1 MADITISQLNTGTPN
16 KNTAVIPYSD
26 GTTTLKTNPAGIVAA
41 SPGSIID
48 VKQFFFQD
56 IFTTTSNTYV
66 TIPGFSVAITP
77 KNINNKILVRL
88 SLTGG
93 VYGYFGAV
101 RVYRDETPIGLPF
114 TRPGVPDINRCWFN
128 MYDDYDTNDAKTQ
141 SMEFLDSPNTVS
153 QVIYTPRIA
162 CVQGGGTFVIN
173 DQTSQ
178 ARNQTYAGNFV
189 SSLTLMEIAG

>member
-1 MADITISQLNTGTPN
+1 MADTTIGGLSPGVPN
-16 KNTAVIPYSD
+16 KNSAIIPYSD
-26 GTTTLKTNPAGIVAA
+26 GSTTYKASPSGIVAA

-66 TIPGFSVAITP
+66 IIPGFSVAITP

-88 SLTGG
+88 SLSGG
-93 VYGYFGAV
+93 IWGHFGAV

-114 TRPGVPDINRCWFN
+114 ARPGVPDINRCWFN
-128 MYDDYDTNDAKTQ
+128 MYDDSDTNDAKTQ

-153 QVIYTPRIA
+153 QITYTPRIA
-162 CVQGGGTFVIN
+162 CTQGGGTFVIN
-173 DQTSQ
+173 DMTSQ
-178 ARNQTYAGNFV
+178 ARNQTYSGNFV